1 MSLLRFRPSVLDH
14 AVLMTPGRL
23 RPSEILTYLGD
34 FHVFTGGRNM
44 CNLEEWL
51 SFSRLRGEEDEEF
64 VTTPGRSM
72 ETEGRRNRSCRPT
85 HRLFCAREI
94 HALWSVF
101 TTFVSHIRCSPH
113 YTKLDFRDLG
123 LLLLIQS
130 AKAGGIVQ
138 LAEGKGPG
146 LVDRFS
152 DSARAVEKPAQ
163 SEGNG
168 TIASA
173 PRARALISPR
183 APTPR
188 TEEKTVSDSAIFNFL
203 RFLLPYSIRALG
215 RCFRSKSPVQVAD
228 FLHLDVLFTVPSGD
242 ISCVP
247 AWFDTSAGQS
257 TVSASD
263 AAVVLLERMTCV
275 PFKAIEPL
283 DIGRICCDPHDLA
296 ALCIGPSKREAFALD
311 QVALEV
317 VAESL
322 GESLPTLVVVCRGLE
337 NCTVYIAGTIGS
349 LKIVDCRHS
358 KVVACAVS
366 STVSVVNSTS
376 VTLSV
381 ACQVLKVENTY
392 DSTTHVYSPNSPII
406 VGDSRSLTLGPFAV
420 SHSKQDIAM
429 RIAGVTYSSQHVNN
443 WSRPLVIST
452 RKQATEDVYQ

>member
-1 MSLLRFRPSVLDH
+1 
-14 AVLMTPGRL
+14 
-23 RPSEILTYLGD
+23 
-34 FHVFTGGRNM
+34 M

-203 RFLLPYSIRALG
+203 RFLLPVR
-215 RCFRSKSPVQVAD
+215 
-228 FLHLDVLFTVPSGD
+228 T
-242 ISCVP
+242 
-247 AWFDTSAGQS
+247 
-257 TVSASD
+257 
-263 AAVVLLERMTCV
+263 
-275 PFKAIEPL
+275 
-283 DIGRICCDPHDLA
+283 
-296 ALCIGPSKREAFALD
+296 
-311 QVALEV
+311 
-317 VAESL
+317 
-322 GESLPTLVVVCRGLE
+322 
-337 NCTVYIAGTIGS
+337 GS
-349 LKIVDCRHS
+349 R
-358 KVVACAVS
+358 
-366 STVSVVNSTS
+366 
-376 VTLSV
+376 
-381 ACQVLKVENTY
+381 
-392 DSTTHVYSPNSPII
+392 
-406 VGDSRSLTLGPFAV
+406 
-420 SHSKQDIAM
+420 
-429 RIAGVTYSSQHVNN
+429 
-443 WSRPLVIST
+443 
-452 RKQATEDVYQ
+452 